1 MVTMPGRIHYHGKG
15 KHKQMYYHRADGAHV
30 FHGVYHSQY
39 TMGADSRIDAK
50 TKQTKDGVGRFRRV
64 SGYAHTGDKKGSKR
78 RI

>member
-1 MVTMPGRIHYHGKG
+1 MPGRIHLHKG
-15 KHKQMYYHRADGAHV
+15 KMYYHRRDGAHLI
-30 FHGVYHSQY
+30 HGVYHSEY
-39 TMGADSRIDAK
+39 TKRADGRIDAR